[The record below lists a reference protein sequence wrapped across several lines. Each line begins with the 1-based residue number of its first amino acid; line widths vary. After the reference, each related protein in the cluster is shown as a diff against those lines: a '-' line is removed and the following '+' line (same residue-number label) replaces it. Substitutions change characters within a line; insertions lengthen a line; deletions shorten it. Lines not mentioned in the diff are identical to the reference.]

1 MYKLWGWF
9 TTILGTA
16 IICISWGS
24 IEAHDGNLGKMAV
37 YVLAGTGLLTL
48 AVWILES
55 VIKRGGF
62 DE

>member
-1 MYKLWGWF
+1 MYKLWGWLVS
-9 TTILGTA
+9 ILGAA

-37 YVLAGTGLLTL
+37 YVLIGSGLLTL